1 MTKNNC
7 CLSLLCIVTTAS
19 LYVSLYIYIYISK
32 HHIYYAIVVTLVFLF
47 FCYSALCWFHIYTS
61 CLYFRIVCDSQ
72 SCDMF
77 ALSLTWPV
85 TLCKFNYLRVSFQ
98 CHKIISN
105 SCKIVGNTV
114 IFSFII
120 HVHALSDAPSLL
132 AMGFRSTSLHMYKPL
147 ADLITKIR

>member
-1 MTKNNC
+1 MYCHHGFTVCFTVHLN
-7 CLSLLCIVTTAS
+7 
-19 LYVSLYIYIYISK
+19 ISK
-32 HHIYYAIVVTLVFLF
+32 HYIYYAIVVTLVFLF
-47 FCYSALCWFHIYTS
+47 FCYSALCWFHIYTVYIS
-61 CLYFRIVCDSQ
+61 GLFVNGS
-72 SCDMF
+72 DMF

-105 SCKIVGNTV
+105 FCKIVGNTV

>member
-1 MTKNNC
+1 MTKNNS

-19 LYVSLYIYIYISK
+19 LYVSLYIYIYLSI
-32 HHIYYAIVVTLVFLF
+32 IYIMQLSLLQCFYF

>member
-1 MTKNNC
+1 MYCHRGFTVC
-7 CLSLLCIVTTAS
+7 FTVHL
-19 LYVSLYIYIYISK
+19 YISK

-47 FCYSALCWFHIYTS
+47 FLLLCALLVSHIH
-61 CLYFRIVCDSQ
+61 CLYFRIVCESQ

-132 AMGFRSTSLHMYKPL
+132 AMGFRSTMV
-147 ADLITKIR
+147 

>member
-19 LYVSLYIYIYISK
+19 LYVSLYIYIYLSIIYIMQLSLLCVFIFLLLCALLVS
-32 HHIYYAIVVTLVFLF
+32 HI
-47 FCYSALCWFHIYTS
+47 H
-61 CLYFRIVCDSQ
+61 CLYFRIVCESQ

>member
-1 MTKNNC
+1 MTKNNSC
-7 CLSLLCIVTTAS
+7 SSLLCIVTTAS
-19 LYVSLYIYIYISK
+19 LYVSLYIYIYLSI
-32 HHIYYAIVVTLVFLF
+32 IYIMQLSLLQCFYF
-47 FCYSALCWFHIYTS
+47 FCYSALCWFHIYTVYIS
-61 CLYFRIVCDSQ
+61 GLFVTRST
-72 SCDMF
+72 DMF

-147 ADLITKIR
+147 ADLIKKIR

>member
-19 LYVSLYIYIYISK
+19 LSYILCNCRYFSVFIFLLLCALLVS
-32 HHIYYAIVVTLVFLF
+32 HI
-47 FCYSALCWFHIYTS
+47 H

>member
-1 MTKNNC
+1 MYCHHGFTVC
-7 CLSLLCIVTTAS
+7 FTVHL
-19 LYVSLYIYIYISK
+19 YISK
-32 HHIYYAIVVTLVFLF
+32 HILCNCRYFSVFIFLLLCALLVSHI
-47 FCYSALCWFHIYTS
+47 H
-61 CLYFRIVCDSQ
+61 CLYFRIVCESQ

-98 CHKIISN
+98 CHKVISN